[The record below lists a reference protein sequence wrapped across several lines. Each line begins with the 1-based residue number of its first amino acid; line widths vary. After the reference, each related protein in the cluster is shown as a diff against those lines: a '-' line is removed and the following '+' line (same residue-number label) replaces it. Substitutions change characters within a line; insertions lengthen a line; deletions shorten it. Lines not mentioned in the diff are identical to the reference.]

1 VIFTTPP
8 ITKIVPIKQKIFM
21 LYPYLIVLRT
31 YPTTTVEYPTIETSP
46 TFYPIAKEQVKNN
59 YPSPNGMPVQIYD

>member
-1 VIFTTPP
+1 
-8 ITKIVPIKQKIFM
+8 M